1 MSQTWAGVPSA
12 LQKPMNW
19 SKSERCTG
27 DSTPSRLT
35 RFQNLRSC
43 PRAPS
48 GPPSRQPSTRTT
60 AFIEPALAPVIA
72 SIASRPSSI
81 SWSSTPQVKA
91 PCAPPPWSASEIV
104 FLAFGPASPR
114 GVEGFRPARPLTRWP
129 SHLPRDHHLLDLGDG
144 LCRVQALRAGVGAV
158 HDRVA
163 AIEPER
169 IMQVVEALAGGF
181 VAAVDEPAIGLKQGC
196 GAQEPVAVPPVA

>member
-1 MSQTWAGVPSA
+1 
-12 LQKPMNW
+12 MNW

-43 PRAPS
+43 SRAPS

-60 AFIEPALAPVIA
+60 AFIDPALAPVIA

-81 SWSSTPQVKA
+81 SRSSTPQVKA
-91 PCAPPPWSASEIV
+91 PCAPPPWSASETV
-104 FLAFGPASPR
+104 FSAFGPASPR
-114 GVEGFRPARPLTRWP
+114 GAAGFRPARPLMPRP

-144 LCRVQALRAGVGAV
+144 LCRVEALRAGVGAV
-158 HDRVA
+158 HDGVA
-163 AIEPER
+163 AVEPER
-169 IMQVVEALAGGF
+169 VVQGVEALAGRL
-181 VAAVDEPAIGLKQGC
+181 VAAVDEPAIGLEQGG
-196 GAQEPVAVPPVA
+196 GAEEAVAVPP